1 MSDENPAWSVEL
13 SAGAVRGLDK
23 LPHKVAAAMAEFIIG
38 TLPTDPYRM
47 SKPLRFE
54 LAGWRVARRGDYR
67 ITFHAIDDRHV
78 LYVGRVEHRAHVYR
92 LQL

>member
-1 MSDENPAWSVEL
+1 MSDENRAWTVEL

-23 LPHKVAAAMAEFIIG
+23 LPRKVAAAMAEFITA

-54 LAGWRVARRGDYR
+54 LEGWRVARRGDYR
-67 ITFHAIDDRHV
+67 VTFRAIGDRHV

-92 LQL
+92 QR